1 MILSIFSNGVFCA
14 RHVFEHIRSIC
25 EAFIGKHCGS
35 SSSIMDGISFGASV
49 VVVVNAYVDMIF
61 IDDKEKNIIN
71 Q

>member
-1 MILSIFSNGVFCA
+1 
-14 RHVFEHIRSIC
+14 
-25 EAFIGKHCGS
+25 
-35 SSSIMDGISFGASV
+35 MDGISFGASV